1 MLLVTLVEHLVC
13 FMFRLHKFNRGRS
26 VLTSL
31 HSSKTILLLRK
42 YLAFISYFFD
52 SFILVQIQKL
62 SEGSLYFTL
71 RKKSQPSILVKD
83 RPPHRTP
90 KLAIFCD
97 IMFGFY

>member
-42 YLAFISYFFD
+42 YLALMSYFFYF
-52 SFILVQIQKL
+52 FILVQIQKL
-62 SEGSLYFTL
+62 SEGS
-71 RKKSQPSILVKD
+71 
-83 RPPHRTP
+83 
-90 KLAIFCD
+90 FCSYPCETNLKYS
-97 IMFGFY
+97 FFVSV